1 MKDIQNQHDH
11 RHIAIEKVGV
21 KEISYPITMLDKA
34 HQKQH
39 TVATVNMSV
48 NLPHHFKGTHMSRF
62 IEILNKFHGEITLAS
77 FHQILQ
83 EMKTKLEAEQAHIE
97 MEFPYFLHGAHS
109 NGIAS
114 EYRCKMTGSYD
125 SANDLT
131 LEIKV
136 PISPPGIKSSTTGLP
151 HSLGHWGNAIICVR
165 FEHFI
170 WLEDLIDLVD
180 KALSHNVTYQI
191 GQAPSEKQ
199 ILSAEQIAKDLGHAL
214 HHNNDI
220 RWFQVTVENLA
231 EGFST
236 FATIASAKK

>member
-1 MKDIQNQHDH
+1 MKDIQNQQDH

-21 KEISYPITMLDKA
+21 KEISYPITVLDKA

-97 MEFPYFLHGAHS
+97 MEFPYFLHGQNS

-114 EYRCKMTGSYD
+114 EYRCKMNGSYD
-125 SANDLT
+125 STNDLT
-131 LEIKV
+131 LEISV
-136 PISPPGIKSSTTGLP
+136 PISPPGIKSTTLGLP
-151 HSLGHWGNAIICVR
+151 HSLGQWGNAIICVR
-165 FEHFI
+165 FDHFI
-170 WLEDLIDLVD
+170 WLEDLIDIVD
-180 KALSHNVTYQI
+180 GILNHDVTYQTN
-191 GQAPSEKQ
+191 QSPSEKQ
-199 ILSAEQIAKDLGHAL
+199 ILSAEQLAKDLAFAL
-214 HHNNDI
+214 KSNDAI
-220 RWFQVTVENLA
+220 CWFQVTVENLA

-236 FATIASAKK
+236 FATIASESR

>member
-1 MKDIQNQHDH
+1 MKDIQNQEDH
-11 RHIAIEKVGV
+11 RRINIKKVGV
-21 KEISYPITMLDKA
+21 KTISYPITVLDKA
-34 HQKQH
+34 HSRQD
-39 TVATVNMSV
+39 TVASVNMYV

-97 MEFPYFLHGAHS
+97 MEFPYFLHGQHS

-114 EYRCKMTGSYD
+114 EYRCKMNGSYD
-125 SANDLT
+125 STDDLT
-131 LEIKV
+131 LEIQV
-136 PISPPGIKSSTTGLP
+136 PISPPGIKSSALGLP

-165 FEHFI
+165 FDHFI
-170 WLEDLIDLVD
+170 WLEDLIDIVD
-180 KALSHNVTYQI
+180 GILSHNVTYQT
-191 GQAPSEKQ
+191 GQSPSEKQ
-199 ILSAEQIAKDLGHAL
+199 ILSAEQLTKDLAL
-214 HHNNDI
+214 ALKNNQAI

-236 FATIASAKK
+236 FATIASESK